1 MAFQR
6 RPDPPITIGQILE
19 LAPGDRDN
27 KQWVNGV
34 LTCGICDVKPNKI
47 GFSATLF
54 DPDNTN
60 VALVAKFFGSGIDRL
75 EGQVI
80 TLSGGGMSWGEYK
93 GACEL
98 AVGQKCRIEC
108 EGQAQP
114 AFQAPPAPR
123 ASVPVR
129 SATPA
134 PSVANRGVSSP
145 TAGHPAGRSTS
156 EDIALGRSTNNAIAL
171 LSKFGADK
179 PIDWLDSDDFRMR
192 LYVLTSDLL
201 NVEKAV
207 ASKPAPTSKQRAG
220 GMSVRQP
227 QPDAP
232 AQEEAPPPP
241 PAAPAPAPA
250 PAARPVARGVP
261 GPSGA
266 AYPPAAAAVAGEVED
281 EIPFNGPR

>member
-19 LAPGDRDN
+19 LAPGDKDN

-34 LTCGICDVKPNKI
+34 LTCGICDVRPNKI

-60 VALVAKFFGSGIDRL
+60 VAVTAKFFGSGIDRL

-98 AVGQKCRIEC
+98 AVGQKTRIEC
-108 EGQAQP
+108 EGQATP

-129 SATPA
+129 SSAPAT
-134 PSVANRGVSSP
+134 SVANRGVSSP

-156 EDIALGRSTNNAIAL
+156 EDIAIGRATNNAIAL

-207 ASKPAPTSKQRAG
+207 ANKPAPTSKQRAG

-227 QPDAP
+227 AAP
-232 AQEEAPPPP
+232 VAEVEEEP
-241 PAAPAPAPA
+241 APAPAPA
-250 PAARPVARGVP
+250 PAPVNPVSRGVP

-266 AYPPAAAAVAGEVED
+266 AYPPAAATTEAED
-281 EIPFNGPR
+281 DIPFNGPR

>member
-6 RPDPPITIGQILE
+6 RPDPPIAIGQILE
-19 LAPGDRDN
+19 LAPGDKDN

-98 AVGQKCRIEC
+98 AVGQKTRIEC
-108 EGQAQP
+108 EGQATP

-123 ASVPVR
+123 ASVPAR
-129 SATPA
+129 SAA
-134 PSVANRGVSSP
+134 HAASVANRGVSAP
-145 TAGHPAGRSTS
+145 MAGHPAGRSTS
-156 EDIALGRSTNNAIAL
+156 EDIAIGRATNNAVAL

-227 QPDAP
+227 AAP
-232 AQEEAPPPP
+232 VAEVVEEEP
-241 PAAPAPAPA
+241 APAPAPA
-250 PAARPVARGVP
+250 PVAARPVARGVP

-266 AYPPAAAAVAGEVED
+266 AYEPAAAGQPED
-281 EIPFNGPR
+281 DIPF

>member
-19 LAPGDRDN
+19 LAPGDKDN

-98 AVGQKCRIEC
+98 AVGQKTRIEC

-114 AFQAPPAPR
+114 AFQAPPAHR

-129 SATPA
+129 SSAPAT
-134 PSVANRGVSSP
+134 SVANRGVSSP

-156 EDIALGRSTNNAIAL
+156 EDIAIGRATNNAIAL

-207 ASKPAPTSKQRAG
+207 ANKPAPTSKQRAG

-227 QPDAP
+227 AAP
-232 AQEEAPPPP
+232 VAEVEEEQ
-241 PAAPAPAPA
+241 APAPAPA
-250 PAARPVARGVP
+250 PAPVNPVSRGVP

-281 EIPFNGPR
+281 EIPFN

>member
-19 LAPGDRDN
+19 LAPGDKDN

-129 SATPA
+129 SSAPAT
-134 PSVANRGVSSP
+134 SVANRGVSSP

-156 EDIALGRSTNNAIAL
+156 EDIAIGRATNNAIAL

-207 ASKPAPTSKQRAG
+207 SSKPAPTSKQRAG

-227 QPDAP
+227 AAP
-232 AQEEAPPPP
+232 VAEVEEEQ
-241 PAAPAPAPA
+241 APAPVPA
-250 PAARPVARGVP
+250 PVHPVSRGVP

-266 AYPPAAAAVAGEVED
+266 AYPPAAPAAAGEAEAD
-281 EIPFNGPR
+281 DIPF

>member
-6 RPDPPITIGQILE
+6 RSDPPITIGQILE
-19 LAPGDRDN
+19 LAPGDKDN
-27 KQWVNGV
+27 KQWINGV

-54 DPDNTN
+54 DPSNTN
-60 VALVAKFFGSGIDRL
+60 VAVTAKFFGSGIDRL

-80 TLSGGGMSWGEYK
+80 TLSGCGMSWGEYK
-93 GACEL
+93 GQCEL

-108 EGQAQP
+108 EGQATP

-129 SATPA
+129 TPA
-134 PSVANRGVSSP
+134 PAASVANRGVSAP

-156 EDIALGRSTNNAIAL
+156 EDIALGRASNNAIAL
-171 LSKFGADK
+171 LAKFGADK

-192 LYVLTSDLL
+192 LYVLISDLL

-220 GMSVRQP
+220 GMSVKQP
-227 QPDAP
+227 AP
-232 AQEEAPPPP
+232 VAEVVEEE
-241 PAAPAPAPA
+241 PAPAPA
-250 PAARPVARGVP
+250 PVKPVSRGVP

-266 AYPPAAAAVAGEVED
+266 AYDPAPAGQQPED
-281 EIPFNGPR
+281 DIPF

>member
-19 LAPGDRDN
+19 LAPGDKDN

-34 LTCGICDVKPNKI
+34 LTCGICDVRPNKI

-60 VALVAKFFGSGIDRL
+60 VAVTAKFFGSGIDRL

-98 AVGQKCRIEC
+98 AVGQKTRIEC
-108 EGQAQP
+108 EGQATP

-129 SATPA
+129 SASPA
-134 PSVANRGVSSP
+134 ASVANRGVSAP
-145 TAGHPAGRSTS
+145 MAGHPAGRSTS
-156 EDIALGRSTNNAIAL
+156 EDIAIGRATNNAVAL

-192 LYVLTSDLL
+192 LYILTSDLL

-207 ASKPAPTSKQRAG
+207 SSKPAPTSKQRAG

-227 QPDAP
+227 SAP
-232 AQEEAPPPP
+232 VAEVVEEEP
-241 PAAPAPAPA
+241 APAPAPA
-250 PAARPVARGVP
+250 PVAARPVARGVP

-266 AYPPAAAAVAGEVED
+266 AYEPAAAGQPED
-281 EIPFNGPR
+281 DIPF

>member
-1 MAFQR
+1 MAFTR

-98 AVGQKCRIEC
+98 AVGQKTRIEC

-129 SATPA
+129 SSAPAT
-134 PSVANRGVSSP
+134 SVANRGVSAP
-145 TAGHPAGRSTS
+145 MAGHPAGRSTS
-156 EDIALGRSTNNAIAL
+156 EDIAIGRATNNAIAL

-201 NVEKAV
+201 LVEKAV
-207 ASKPAPTSKQRAG
+207 SSKPAPTSKQRAG

-227 QPDAP
+227 SAP
-232 AQEEAPPPP
+232 VAEVVEEEP
-241 PAAPAPAPA
+241 APAPAPA
-250 PAARPVARGVP
+250 PVAARPVARGVP

-266 AYPPAAAAVAGEVED
+266 AYEPAAAGQPED
-281 EIPFNGPR
+281 DIPF

>member
-80 TLSGGGMSWGEYK
+80 TLSGSMSWGEYK

-98 AVGQKCRIEC
+98 AVGQKTRIEC

-114 AFQAPPAPR
+114 AFQSPPTPR

-129 SATPA
+129 SSAPAT
-134 PSVANRGVSSP
+134 SVANRGVSSP

-156 EDIALGRSTNNAIAL
+156 EDIAIGRAINNAIAL

-207 ASKPAPTSKQRAG
+207 ANKPAPTSKQRAG

-227 QPDAP
+227 AAP
-232 AQEEAPPPP
+232 VAEVEEEQ
-241 PAAPAPAPA
+241 APAPALAPA
-250 PAARPVARGVP
+250 PVNPVSRGVP

-266 AYPPAAAAVAGEVED
+266 AYPPEKDG
-281 EIPFNGPR
+281 IPGLDDDDRVPF

>member
-6 RPDPPITIGQILE
+6 RPDTPITIGQILE
-19 LAPGDRDN
+19 LAPGDKDN

-98 AVGQKCRIEC
+98 AVGQKTRIEC

-129 SATPA
+129 SSAPAT
-134 PSVANRGVSSP
+134 SVANRGVSSP

-156 EDIALGRSTNNAIAL
+156 EDIAIGRATNNAIAL

-207 ASKPAPTSKQRAG
+207 ANKPAPTSKQRAG

-227 QPDAP
+227 AAP
-232 AQEEAPPPP
+232 VAEVEEEQ
-241 PAAPAPAPA
+241 APAPAPA
-250 PAARPVARGVP
+250 PAPVNPVSRGVP

-281 EIPFNGPR
+281 EIPFN

>member
-19 LAPGDRDN
+19 LAPGDKDN

-98 AVGQKCRIEC
+98 AVGQKTRIEC

-114 AFQAPPAPR
+114 AFQAPPAHR

-129 SATPA
+129 SSAPAT
-134 PSVANRGVSSP
+134 SVANRGVSSP

-156 EDIALGRSTNNAIAL
+156 EDIAIGRATNNAIAL

-207 ASKPAPTSKQRAG
+207 ANKPAPTSKQRAG

-227 QPDAP
+227 AAP
-232 AQEEAPPPP
+232 VAEVEEEQ
-241 PAAPAPAPA
+241 APAPAPA
-250 PAARPVARGVP
+250 PAPVNPVSRGVP

-266 AYPPAAAAVAGEVED
+266 AYPPAKDGIPGLED
-281 EIPFNGPR
+281 DDQVPF

>member
-19 LAPGDRDN
+19 LAPGDKDN

-93 GACEL
+93 GVCEL
-98 AVGQKCRIEC
+98 AVGQKTRIEC
-108 EGQAQP
+108 EGQATP

-129 SATPA
+129 SAAPA
-134 PSVANRGVSSP
+134 ASVANRGVSAP
-145 TAGHPAGRSTS
+145 MAGHPAGRSTS
-156 EDIALGRSTNNAIAL
+156 EDIAIGRATNNAIAL

-207 ASKPAPTSKQRAG
+207 ANKPAPTSKQRAG

-227 QPDAP
+227 AAP
-232 AQEEAPPPP
+232 VAEVEEEQ
-241 PAAPAPAPA
+241 APAPAPA
-250 PAARPVARGVP
+250 PAPVNPVSRGVP

-266 AYPPAAAAVAGEVED
+266 AYPPAKDG
-281 EIPFNGPR
+281 IPGLDDDDKVPF

>member
-60 VALVAKFFGSGIDRL
+60 VAVTAKFFGSGIDRL

-98 AVGQKCRIEC
+98 AVGQKTRIEC

-123 ASVPVR
+123 ASFPVR

-134 PSVANRGVSSP
+134 PRVANRGVSAP

-156 EDIALGRSTNNAIAL
+156 EDIAIGRASNNAIAL

-207 ASKPAPTSKQRAG
+207 ANKPAPTSKQRAG

-227 QPDAP
+227 AAP
-232 AQEEAPPPP
+232 VAEVEEEQ
-241 PAAPAPAPA
+241 APAPAPA
-250 PAARPVARGVP
+250 PAPVNPVSRGVP

-266 AYPPAAAAVAGEVED
+266 AYEPAAAGQPED
-281 EIPFNGPR
+281 DIPF